1 MNDSIKNYFDSIHV
15 EESLK
20 EDTKRYVKQAIKRR
34 RKKRVRYA
42 LAVVAIFIAFIGI
55 GGYKAYYTPV
65 AALSL
70 DMDPSIELELNMF
83 DRVIGMKEYG
93 NERLGENVP
102 VDHMDYIEA
111 VQTLLS
117 TEASENLEVTIY
129 CHSQD
134 QTQKIHDT
142 LTKQISIS
150 KECVYHTS
158 NHDEVDTA
166 HELGMSFGK
175 YRAYLSLLEVD
186 PDITVEEVEDLSMSE
201 IHDCLHGQ
209 SQQQNSQNNQQN
221 GQQNQHHGWH
231 HGQ

>member
-1 MNDSIKNYFDSIHV
+1 MQMNDSIKEVFDSIHV

-20 EDTKRYVKQAIKRR
+20 EDTKIYVNQALKRR
-34 RKKRVRYA
+34 HKKRVRYV
-42 LAVVAIFIAFIGI
+42 LATVAILMVFIGI

-70 DMDPSIELELNMF
+70 DMDPSIELEVNMF
-83 DRVIGMKEYG
+83 NRVISMKEYG
-93 NERLGENVP
+93 NERLGENVS

-111 VQTLLS
+111 IQTLLS

-129 CHSQD
+129 CHSKN
-134 QTQKIHDT
+134 QTQKIQDT

-150 KECVYHTS
+150 KEYVYHTS
-158 NHDEVDTA
+158 NHDEVNTA

-186 PDITVEEVEDLSMSE
+186 PDMTVEEVEALSMSE
-201 IHDCLHGQ
+201 IHDCLRGQ
-209 SQQQNSQNNQQN
+209 LQQQN
-221 GQQNQHHGWH
+221 GQQNQHHGRH
-231 HGQ
+231 HEQ